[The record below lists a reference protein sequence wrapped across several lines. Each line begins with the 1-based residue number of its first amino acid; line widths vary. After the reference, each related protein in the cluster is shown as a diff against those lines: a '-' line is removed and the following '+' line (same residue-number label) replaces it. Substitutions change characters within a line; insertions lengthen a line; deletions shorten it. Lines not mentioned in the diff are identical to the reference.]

1 MRLTDVVASYKDLL
15 PEPAS
20 QYAEIIRLN
29 PPDFHPSVESFNL
42 SDALA
47 DPSKSPELHAM
58 DTIRIFGRFDFENP
72 PTVSVWGDVR
82 MPGTYRTSGSIRLA
96 DAVHLAGGVG
106 PDAQTESAQ
115 VFRYLPGG
123 ESKIFSVNLGDAL
136 GGDAAANI
144 PLETRDRV
152 LVHRDASHAEP
163 ATVYI
168 EGDVTKPGRYPWTNN
183 MTVADLILVGGGLKA
198 SADPQT
204 ADLTRYMWT
213 SQQNEN
219 AVRLAGE
226 HQTLS
231 ISAALKGDPD
241 ANLPLH
247 NGDVLTIRELPGW
260 NELGAS
266 ITVRGEVKHPGT
278 YGIKPGE
285 RLSSI
290 LARAGGY
297 QSDAYPYGAVLQRAQ
312 VRDEQMKQQTDI
324 ILRVKGMQ
332 SDLLGMPETTQDE
345 KQSKQLAMAQYQ
357 QTLQD
362 LAANPPAGR
371 VAMQISGPINRWK
384 NTSSD
389 IPVRNG
395 DTLTIPKKP
404 AYIMVTGQ
412 VYNPTAVTYR
422 PGQSAK
428 WYLSQSGGPTPIAD
442 KKSIFVIRAD
452 GSVIGSRQ
460 SLWSGPSLSA
470 ALRPGDT
477 VVVPEKAYAGPK
489 NWTNLFTAAQVAAS
503 ITTAIFIAVH
513 Y

>member
-1 MRLTDVVASYKDLL
+1 
-15 PEPAS
+15 
-20 QYAEIIRLN
+20 
-29 PPDFHPSVESFNL
+29 
-42 SDALA
+42 
-47 DPSKSPELHAM
+47 
-58 DTIRIFGRFDFENP
+58 
-72 PTVSVWGDVR
+72 
-82 MPGTYRTSGSIRLA
+82 
-96 DAVHLAGGVG
+96 
-106 PDAQTESAQ
+106 
-115 VFRYLPGG
+115 
-123 ESKIFSVNLGDAL
+123 
-136 GGDAAANI
+136 
-144 PLETRDRV
+144 
-152 LVHRDASHAEP
+152 
-163 ATVYI
+163 
-168 EGDVTKPGRYPWTNN
+168 

-231 ISAALKGDPD
+231 ISAALKGDPN

-247 NGDVLTIRELPGW
+247 NGDVLTIRELPDW

-266 ITVRGEVKHPGT
+266 ITVRGEVEHPGT

-297 QSDAYPYGAVLQRAQ
+297 QSDAYPYGAVLQRVQ
-312 VRDEQMKQQTDI
+312 VRDEQMKQQTNI

-332 SDLLGMPETTQDE
+332 SDLQAMPEATADE

-357 QTLQD
+357 QTLEQ
-362 LAANPPAGR
+362 LSANPPAGR

-384 NTSSD
+384 NTPAD

-442 KKSIFVIRAD
+442 KKSIFVIRGD
-452 GSVIGSRQ
+452 GSVIGAKQ
-460 SLWSGPSLSA
+460 GLWSGPSLSA

-503 ITTAIFIAVH
+503 VATAIFIAVH